1 MRFLDEDEELNP
13 IVSAVNL
20 VDVFLVIIAALLI
33 ALAQNPLNVF
43 NNDDVTVVKNAG
55 KPNMEVIV
63 KKGKEIKQYK
73 STGDIGSG
81 EGMRAG
87 VAYKMADG
95 SFVYVPEDGA
105 DSAESNTTS
114 NSTPSAT
121 NASRPSITSG
131 K

>member
-43 NNDDVTVVKNAG
+43 SQDNVTVVKNAG
-55 KPNMEVIV
+55 EANMEVIV
-63 KKGKEIKQYK
+63 KQGKEIKQYK
-73 STGDIGSG
+73 ATGEIGSG

-95 SFVYVPEDGA
+95 SFVYVPEGDEATPVTAA
-105 DSAESNTTS
+105 DAVQ
-114 NSTPSAT
+114 
-121 NASRPSITSG
+121 
-131 K
+131 

>member
-43 NNDDVTVVKNAG
+43 STQDVTVIKNSG
-55 KPNMEVIV
+55 KPNMEIIV

-73 STGDIGSG
+73 ANGAIGSG
-81 EGMRAG
+81 EGSRAG

-95 SFVYVPEDGA
+95 SFVYVPE
-105 DSAESNTTS
+105 
-114 NSTPSAT
+114 AT
-121 NASRPSITSG
+121 NSSQAISE
-131 K
+131 KK

>member
-1 MRFLDEDEELNP
+1 MRFLDDDEELNP

-43 NNDDVTVVKNAG
+43 SSDDVTVVKNAG
-55 KPNMEVIV
+55 KPNMEVII
-63 KKGKEIKQYK
+63 KQGKEIKQYK

-95 SFVYVPEDGA
+95 SFVYVPED
-105 DSAESNTTS
+105 DKSS
-114 NSTPSAT
+114 NSSAA
-121 NASRPSITSG
+121 AS
-131 K
+131 KK

>member
-1 MRFLDEDEELNP
+1 MRFLEEDEELNP

-43 NNDDVTVVKNAG
+43 SADDVTVVKNAG

-63 KKGKEIKQYK
+63 KEGKEIKQYK

-87 VAYKMADG
+87 IAYKMADG
-95 SFVYVPEDGA
+95 SFVYVPEK
-105 DSAESNTTS
+105 SETT
-114 NSTPSAT
+114 TQETTQEA
-121 NASRPSITSG
+121 

>member
-33 ALAQNPLNVF
+33 AIAQNPLSPFTAEN
-43 NNDDVTVVKNAG
+43 VTVVKNAG

-63 KKGKEIKQYK
+63 KEGKEIKQYK
-73 STGDIGSG
+73 STGNIGSG
-81 EGMRAG
+81 EGARAG

-95 SFVYVPEDGA
+95 SFVYVPEET
-105 DSAESNTTS
+105 SKNNNNTESNT
-114 NSTPSAT
+114 
-121 NASRPSITSG
+121 

>member
-33 ALAQNPLNVF
+33 SIAQNPLSPFTSEN
-43 NNDDVTVVKNAG
+43 VTVVKNAG
-55 KPNMEVIV
+55 EPNMEVIV
-63 KKGKEIKQYK
+63 KEGKEIKQYK
-73 STGDIGSG
+73 SNGEIGSG

-95 SFVYVPEDGA
+95 SFVYVPENEKKTENNA
-105 DSAESNTTS
+105 KE
-114 NSTPSAT
+114 T
-121 NASRPSITSG
+121 NR
-131 K
+131 

>member
-20 VDVFLVIIAALLI
+20 IDVFLVIIAALLI
-33 ALAQNPLNVF
+33 SIAQNPMNIYSA
-43 NNDDVTVVKNAG
+43 DDVTVVKNAG

-63 KKGKEIKQYK
+63 KEGKEIKKYK
-73 STGDIGSG
+73 STGSIGSG

-95 SFVYVPEDGA
+95 SFVYVPEAG
-105 DSAESNTTS
+105 EQQS
-114 NSTPSAT
+114 NSSKNVSQASSQTPVQAT
-121 NASRPSITSG
+121 
-131 K
+131 KEKL

>member
-43 NNDDVTVVKNAG
+43 SADNVTVIKNAG
-55 KPNMEVIV
+55 EPNMEVIV
-63 KKGKEIKQYK
+63 KEGKEIKQYK

-95 SFVYVPEDGA
+95 SFVYVPEGEA
-105 DSAESNTTS
+105 VEKGNATT
-114 NSTPSAT
+114 
-121 NASRPSITSG
+121 G
-131 K
+131 GGQE

>member
-33 ALAQNPLNVF
+33 AIAQNPLSPFTAEN
-43 NNDDVTVVKNAG
+43 VTVVKNAG

-63 KKGKEIKQYK
+63 KEGKEIKQYQ

-81 EGMRAG
+81 AGMRAG

-95 SFVYVPEDGA
+95 SFVYVPEAGSQDQ
-105 DSAESNTTS
+105 NT
-114 NSTPSAT
+114 NNNNEKKIP
-121 NASRPSITSG
+121 
-131 K
+131 